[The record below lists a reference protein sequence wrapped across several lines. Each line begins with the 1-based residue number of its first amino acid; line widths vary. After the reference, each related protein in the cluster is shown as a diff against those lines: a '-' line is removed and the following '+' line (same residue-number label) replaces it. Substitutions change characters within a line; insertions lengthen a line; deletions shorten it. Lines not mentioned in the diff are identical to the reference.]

1 MAEIVLELSEEAQ
14 ELVKSVLAEESDPES
29 LALWVEV
36 AGQEGASYNY
46 DVYFQAAADAGLM
59 DVVQKIAPHL
69 QVVVPQ
75 ASVATLRGSRMEVS
89 ADDGGLVIINP
100 NAPLVAPAAPGAP
113 EGLEDATLEGEL
125 AERIIA
131 ILADEVNPAI
141 ASHGG
146 RADLV
151 GISGTKVF
159 VRLSGGCQGCGLA
172 SVTLSQG
179 IEVAIREGAPEV
191 TEVIDVT
198 DHLSGSNPYYQS
210 SKK

>member
-1 MAEIVLELSEEAQ
+1 MAEMVLELSEEAK
-14 ELVKSVLAEESDPES
+14 ELVRSVLAEESDPES

-36 AGQEGASYNY
+36 AGQEGTTYNY
-46 DVYFQAAADAGLM
+46 DVYFQAAADAGLL
-59 DVVQKIAPHL
+59 DVVENVAPGL
-69 QVVVPQ
+69 RVVVPQ
-75 ASVATLRGSRMEVS
+75 ASVDSLRGSRLEVS
-89 ADDGGLVIINP
+89 SDDGGLVIINP
-100 NAPLVAPAAPGAP
+100 NSPPSAPGAP
-113 EGLEDATLEGEL
+113 EGFEDATLEGEL

-151 GISGTKVF
+151 GVTGSTAF

-172 SVTLSQG
+172 AVTLSQG
-179 IEVAIREGAPEV
+179 IEVSIREGAPEI

-198 DHLSGSNPYYQS
+198 DHLSGTNPYYQS